1 MLVVTV
7 IGMQTR
13 RVLEPAGAGQRPM
26 ISYLLMPRPKDL
38 VKGWLPAVTYVLG
51 VLSTGEISAQSIA
64 RALLVLAAVELL
76 IYPARYQWN
85 DIRGFVADQNHPAA
99 SRRGRLPGP
108 LSKARDRVT
117 ASGMVAAA
125 KLAITGLLIV
135 LLPGLQLAGVLTFAV
150 VGVFGVAILYEAV
163 RSTSTGKSGAIPPPV
178 RPGVVSLWVLVGAGY
193 VVRGMVGL
201 ALAVDLSQR
210 PTLALAAAVTL
221 WCYGTAFVTSRWAIE
236 AISFASARNGR
247 LVWSARAD
255 QAREHL
261 LALVRWLPPSIAQ
274 PDKDIRRWVPLQQ
287 HTAVSAPW
295 NLAMIGAGASA
306 ALTGRLLS
314 GTCSVEQGVWVA
326 AVGAL
331 AAALAICAPD
341 RRLMAVLMTALLF
354 MGTMTVLQVPRPI
367 LTALPWLLLL
377 SAYLFFST
385 RSLRKLHRPN
395 VFRYALGRIG
405 AAAGR
410 VVVGP
415 TTWQAL
421 QVKDS
426 SGTESQA
433 WATVQ
438 RSS

>member
-178 RPGVVSLWVLVGAGY
+178 RPGVVSCGCW
-193 VVRGMVGL
+193 
-201 ALAVDLSQR
+201 
-210 PTLALAAAVTL
+210 
-221 WCYGTAFVTSRWAIE
+221 WA
-236 AISFASARNGR
+236 
-247 LVWSARAD
+247 
-255 QAREHL
+255 QA
-261 LALVRWLPPSIAQ
+261 
-274 PDKDIRRWVPLQQ
+274 
-287 HTAVSAPW
+287 T
-295 NLAMIGAGASA
+295 
-306 ALTGRLLS
+306 
-314 GTCSVEQGVWVA
+314 
-326 AVGAL
+326 
-331 AAALAICAPD
+331 
-341 RRLMAVLMTALLF
+341 
-354 MGTMTVLQVPRPI
+354 
-367 LTALPWLLLL
+367 
-377 SAYLFFST
+377 
-385 RSLRKLHRPN
+385 
-395 VFRYALGRIG
+395 
-405 AAAGR
+405 
-410 VVVGP
+410 
-415 TTWQAL
+415 
-421 QVKDS
+421 
-426 SGTESQA
+426 
-433 WATVQ
+433 
-438 RSS
+438 